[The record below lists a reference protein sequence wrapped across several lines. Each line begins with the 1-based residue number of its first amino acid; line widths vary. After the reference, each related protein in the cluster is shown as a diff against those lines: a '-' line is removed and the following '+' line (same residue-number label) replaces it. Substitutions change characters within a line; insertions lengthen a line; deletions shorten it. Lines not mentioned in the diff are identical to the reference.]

1 MGLTQ
6 LKEMKVDA
14 VDKLVSDKTNQ
25 DAYDGL
31 MTKTTPAIDAVVQ
44 QLNDM
49 ETKTMVLNLPST

>member
-1 MGLTQ
+1 
-6 LKEMKVDA
+6 MKVDA